1 MLESETYYLPLFLFV
16 GTKKNVDALTRPSL
30 ILAKQKGK
38 NVGI

>member
-16 GTKKNVDALTRPSL
+16 GKKNVDALTRPSV